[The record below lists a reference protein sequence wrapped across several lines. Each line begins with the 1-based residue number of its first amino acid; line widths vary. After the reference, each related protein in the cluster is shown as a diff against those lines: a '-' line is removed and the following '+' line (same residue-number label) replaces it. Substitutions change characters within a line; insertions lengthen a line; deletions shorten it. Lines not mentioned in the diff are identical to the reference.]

1 MAFLCYNEVM
11 AIITPSTDLILLK
24 CPLEVDQ
31 QNQIT
36 FNSYDAQA
44 AWFLSL
50 PKLEVTDFTYQRK
63 DGTVRF
69 PAVFEDIRN
78 YNYCMYKN
86 VAYANK
92 WFYCFIDKMTYVNDE
107 VTEIKLRTDV
117 WQTWQLSLTYKQS
130 FVEREHAT
138 DDSIGANTLDEGINT
153 GEFMI
158 NGFTNKTICAPDTG
172 GAYIVL
178 SVTESPI
185 MKDGNPIDSPM
196 ITRMYN
202 GIVSGTYLYL
212 FDYSAAG
219 LTSLNQFINWY
230 DSKGKGGAI
239 ASVFAI
245 PKTAYPAASV
255 VHTQL
260 SGRNNPFAMPVEF
273 YSLVTATGATD
284 MGTTT
289 LSINSTLN
297 GYTPKNNK
305 LYCYPY
311 NFILATN
318 NRNVT
323 NVYHYEDFSNPSSV
337 SFKYNG
343 VVTEGSSVKCYPL
356 NYKKNNTNL
365 SGYSFGIDMQPT
377 PTFSWTNDMYLNWKA
392 GNSWNGVV
400 NQGINVS
407 NSALLDN
414 NQSVQQYQ
422 GGALGMLGDF
432 VEGAGNFVGSMVSAV
447 TNTISG
453 ASHKASI
460 LPDQVNGQTT
470 GDVNFAIGRCG
481 FTFYKMSVRY
491 EMARIIDEYFT
502 MFGYKVARVKHI
514 NIKTRRYWNY
524 IKCIQPNILGDI
536 PQEDMNEIKSMF
548 TNGVTFWHDP
558 SKYLDYSQN
567 NTIV

>member
-1 MAFLCYNEVM
+1 M

-24 CPLEVDQ
+24 CPIEVDQ

-36 FNSYDAQA
+36 FTSYDEQA
-44 AWFLSL
+44 AWFQSL

-92 WFYCFIDKMTYVNDE
+92 WFYCFIEKMEYANDN
-107 VTEIKLRTDV
+107 VTQIKLRTDV

-130 FVEREHAT
+130 FVEREHTT
-138 DDSIGANTLDEGINT
+138 DDSIGANTLNEGINT

-158 NGFTNKTICAPDTG
+158 NGVTNKTICAPDTG

-178 SVTESPI
+178 SVTQSP
-185 MKDGNPIDSPM
+185 KYNNGTPIISDNA
-196 ITRMYN
+196 TRMYN
-202 GIVSGTYLYL
+202 GLISGTYLFL
-212 FDYSAAG
+212 FEYSAAG
-219 LTSLNQFINWY
+219 VNSFQKFINWF
-230 DSKGKGGAI
+230 DKNDKKDAI
-239 ASVFAI
+239 SSLYAV
-245 PKTAYPAASV
+245 PKTIYP
-255 VHTQL
+255 
-260 SGRNNPFAMPVEF
+260 SGSMSHVTLQGSDSNNPFGATVDF
-273 YSLVTATGATD
+273 YMLVMGTGATD
-284 MGTTT
+284 MGTTNI
-289 LSINSTLN
+289 SINTTLN

-311 NFILATN
+311 NYILATN
-318 NRNVT
+318 NKGVSS
-323 NVYHYEDFSNPSSV
+323 VYHYEDFSNPSSV
-337 SFKYNG
+337 TFKYNG
-343 VVTEGSSVKCYPL
+343 VITEGSSVKCYPL
-356 NYKKNNTNL
+356 NYKKNTTNF
-365 SGYSFGIDMQPT
+365 SGYAFGIDMQAT

-392 GNSWNGVV
+392 ANSWNGVV

-407 NSALLDN
+407 NSALLDT

-422 GGALGMLGDF
+422 GGPLGMIGDF
-432 VEGAGNFVGSMVSAV
+432 VEGVGNFFGSIISAV
-447 TNTISG
+447 TNTVSG
-453 ASHKASI
+453 ASHKASL

-491 EMARIIDEYFT
+491 EVARVIDEYFT

-524 IKCIQPNILGDI
+524 IKCVQPNILGDI
-536 PQEDMNEIKSMF
+536 PQADLEEIKVMF

-567 NTIV
+567 NTIL